1 MCRHNL
7 EMCQACGKDTRSTNH
22 ALRDCREESVT
33 TRRKIWYNGVSKQIY
48 KMKDRDLRGIAEDMW
63 TKMKCRRGGEMAM
76 VGCFQP
82 RWVDLMIKGD
92 MPLRDGEDRI
102 MMNILKCIGAGA
114 RDMVK
119 VYADATGGGELAK
132 NLRQTNILGYFGRK
146 GKGIDTNRNL
156 ITYKNEIVRDSKK
169 KRKGKKLEEN
179 KIIRKGGFE
188 MVPEIDGI
196 IYLKFKE
203 R

>member
-1 MCRHNL
+1 MNT
-7 EMCQACGKDTRSTNH
+7 K
-22 ALRDCREESVT
+22 
-33 TRRKIWYNGVSKQIY
+33 RRVWYNGVSRQIY

-114 RDMVK
+114 REMVK
-119 VYADATGGGELAK
+119 VVYA
-132 NLRQTNILGYFGRK
+132 RWR
-146 GKGIDTNRNL
+146 
-156 ITYKNEIVRDSKK
+156 
-169 KRKGKKLEEN
+169 
-179 KIIRKGGFE
+179 
-188 MVPEIDGI
+188 
-196 IYLKFKE
+196 
-203 R
+203 